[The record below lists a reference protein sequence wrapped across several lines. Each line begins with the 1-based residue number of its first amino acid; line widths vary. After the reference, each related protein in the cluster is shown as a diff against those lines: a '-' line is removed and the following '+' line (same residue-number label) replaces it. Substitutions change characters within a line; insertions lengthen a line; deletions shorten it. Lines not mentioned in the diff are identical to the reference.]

1 MPVLN
6 LLPHVKL
13 EKKDYHIIFEYYSGG
28 YETSPRHIDYTGTDV
43 DCPDGTITAEDKKK
57 IFEYLHE
64 HYGYPPFNKKDVEN
78 KLKEYN
84 GIHL

>member
-1 MPVLN
+1 MCYN
-6 LLPHVKL
+6 SGKRLPNQWESTHK
-13 EKKDYHIIFEYYSGG
+13 GG
-28 YETSPRHIDYTGTDV
+28 ESKHIDYTGTDV